1 MPEPKQTR
9 LALLPWLIL
18 LIGLASCLRET
29 SPEEDPREDI
39 LKSQGEGAILPGYE
53 RFTRESEA
61 LAAASDAFCNAP
73 EDEALLLSTRDAW
86 EKARYAYKRM
96 EVFAFGPHVAY
107 PERFGPNIDF
117 WPARETT
124 IEETLLSEDDLDAAS
139 LGTSGASR
147 RGLPVIEYLLWS
159 AGDDT
164 LAAFAENPRRCTY
177 LVAAS
182 GDLANLAR
190 GFEDAWSR
198 EGGNFLDELVAPAS
212 VEDGMYMNTQEAMSE
227 VVNRMGF
234 TLENIR
240 RDKLGR
246 PLGDETGGE
255 PQPHKVES
263 YWSGHSIEDI
273 EANLEMIELLFHGDE
288 SARGLASHPRL
299 QGRPDL
305 VAAFDGKLAAARD
318 ALDEIEA
325 PLSKAVLEEPDRV
338 RSAHEALGELQTLIQ
353 ADVVGLLSL
362 TPSFND
368 SDGD

>member
-1 MPEPKQTR
+1 MLEPEHTR

-18 LIGLASCLRET
+18 LIGLASCLGDST
-29 SPEEDPREDI
+29 PEKDPREDI
-39 LKSQGEGAILPGYE
+39 LSSQGEDVIMPGYA
-53 RFTRESEA
+53 RFSEASEA
-61 LAAASDAFCNAP
+61 LATASASFCEAP
-73 EDEALLLSTRDAW
+73 DEASFTTTREAW
-86 EKARYAYKRM
+86 KQARFAFKRM
-96 EVFAFGPHVAY
+96 EIFAFGPHVAY

-124 IEETLLSEDDLDAAS
+124 IEGALIGEDELSAEK
-139 LGTSGASR
+139 LGASGASL

-182 GDLANLAR
+182 GDLANLAS

-198 EGGNFLDELVAPAS
+198 DGGNFLDELIAPAS

-234 TLENIR
+234 TIENIR
-240 RDKLGR
+240 RDKIGR

-255 PQPHKVES
+255 EQPRKVES
-263 YWSGHSIEDI
+263 YYSGHSVQDI
-273 EANLEMIELLFHGDE
+273 HANLDMIDLLFHGDE
-288 SARGLASHPRL
+288 VAKGLASHPRL
-299 QGRPDL
+299 VERQDL
-305 VAAFDGKLAAARD
+305 VATFDKHLTASRD
-318 ALDEIEA
+318 ALDAIEA
-325 PLSKAVLEEPDRV
+325 PLSEAVLQEPERV
-338 RSAHEALGELQTLIQ
+338 RAAHVALGELQTLIQ
-353 ADVVGLLSL
+353 ADLIGLLSL